1 LKIADFGWSV
11 HAPGNRRMTLC
22 GTLDYL
28 PPEMVEGKEH
38 NEKVDYWA
46 LGVLTYEFLVG
57 NPPFEDRSSVNNTY
71 RRIAKVDLKFPSTVS
86 PDVKDLISRL
96 LQYDPERR
104 LALSEVLKHPWITKY
119 RSKTTGTVR
128 DSSV

>member
-1 LKIADFGWSV
+1 
-11 HAPGNRRMTLC
+11 MTLC

-57 NPPFEDRSSVNNTY
+57 CPPFEDRSSAQATY
-71 RRIAKVDLKFPSTVS
+71 RRIAKVDFRIPSSVS
-86 PDVKDLISRL
+86 PEARDLISKPFKSGMLIPPRSLLKYNPEERL
-96 LQYDPERR
+96 PLV
-104 LALSEVLKHPWITKY
+104 EVSRHPWIVKY
-119 RSKTTGTVR
+119 RPKGTSR
-128 DSSV
+128 GGSEA